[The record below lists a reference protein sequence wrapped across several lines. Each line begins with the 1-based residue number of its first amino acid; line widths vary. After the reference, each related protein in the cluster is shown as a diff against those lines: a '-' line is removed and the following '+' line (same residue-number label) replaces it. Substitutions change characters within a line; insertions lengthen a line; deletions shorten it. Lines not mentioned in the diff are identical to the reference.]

1 MAPEE
6 DVQAALD
13 RLGLKVPA
21 EDLPFLQRARNRQQ
35 QLLKEWSS
43 SVLVDSEPA
52 LVFKVEKPC

>member
-43 SVLVDSEPA
+43 LPADSEPA